1 MIDIGVAPGIGAV
14 VTLLGTSLCAFVT
27 GVVFRK
33 WPAEVQA
40 YVETLDGSTWLM
52 RPEKYRSLIAMSGTA
67 LIALSFVAL
76 LAAGYLLR

>member
-1 MIDIGVAPGIGAV
+1 MIDVGVAPSLGAV
-14 VTLLGTSLCAFVT
+14 VALLGTSFCAFLA

-33 WPAEVQA
+33 WPREVQA

-52 RPEKYRSLIAMSGTA
+52 RPETYRAVIASSGVA

>member
-1 MIDIGVAPGIGAV
+1 MIDVGVAPSLGAV
-14 VTLLGTSLCAFVT
+14 VALLGTSFCSFMM

-33 WPAEVQA
+33 WPGVVQA
-40 YVETLDGSTWLM
+40 YVETLDGSMWLM
-52 RPEKYRSLIAMSGTA
+52 RPETHRALIQSSGVA